1 MPRLVDN
8 VYDEIYALIS
18 TGRIKPGDWLRQA
31 IIADEMKVSQVTVR
45 EALNKLVAAG
55 IAERVPRK
63 GVRIPSINIDDLM
76 DIYNL
81 RMTAERTAWQAAAE
95 LISAADLK
103 RMHSLLPRTG
113 TTADPASVNTA
124 RVKNHEFHMIAIEA
138 SGRYTLI
145 HVLNQLLNL
154 NNLRY
159 LLSATTEEARITD
172 GQKNIREHSALLD
185 ALETHNCIQVSTLIE
200 SHIKNS
206 MEARLALLNQPL
218 PTKD

>member
-1 MPRLVDN
+1 
-8 VYDEIYALIS
+8 
-18 TGRIKPGDWLRQA
+18 
-31 IIADEMKVSQVTVR
+31 
-45 EALNKLVAAG
+45 
-55 IAERVPRK
+55 VPRK

-103 RMHSLLPRTG
+103 RMHSLLPLTG

-124 RVKNHEFHMIAIEA
+124 REKNHEFHMIAIEA

-159 LLSATTEEARITD
+159 LLSATSEQERIQD
-172 GQKNIREHSALLD
+172 GQKNVNEHAALLE
-185 ALETHNCIQVSTLIE
+185 ALETHDPDRVGSLIAA
-200 SHIKNS
+200 HIKRS
-206 MEARLALLNQPL
+206 MEARLALFTQPE
-218 PTKD
+218 PSRK

>member
-103 RMHSLLPRTG
+103 RMHSLLPLTG

-124 RVKNHEFHMIAIEA
+124 REKNHEFHMIAIEA

-159 LLSATTEEARITD
+159 LLSATSEQERIQD
-172 GQKNIREHSALLD
+172 GQKNVNEHAALLE
-185 ALETHNCIQVSTLIE
+185 ALETHDPDRVGSLIAA
-200 SHIKNS
+200 HIKRS
-206 MEARLALLNQPL
+206 MEARLALFTQPE
-218 PTKD
+218 PSRK